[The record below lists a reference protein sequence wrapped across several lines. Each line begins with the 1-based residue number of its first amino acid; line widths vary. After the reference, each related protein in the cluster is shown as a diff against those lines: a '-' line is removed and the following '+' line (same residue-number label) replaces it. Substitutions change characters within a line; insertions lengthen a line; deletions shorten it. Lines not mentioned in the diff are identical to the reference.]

1 MAEKGHGKGENSICQ
16 LAVMLHASYQTDVRG
31 GSISKS
37 SPAKFAANM
46 TTPRLAG
53 DWGSFFS
60 EQNLDWPAKATR
72 NGAHA
77 RNQAKCSNPSCVCVM
92 PDISGDPADWTGV
105 SKE

>member
-1 MAEKGHGKGENSICQ
+1 
-16 LAVMLHASYQTDVRG
+16 MLHASYQTDVRG

-77 RNQAKCSNPSCVCVM
+77 RNQAKCPNPSCVCVM

>member
-1 MAEKGHGKGENSICQ
+1 MPACS
-16 LAVMLHASYQTDVRG
+16 DVACELPDRRTWG

-77 RNQAKCSNPSCVCVM
+77 RNQAKCPNPSCVCVM

-105 SKE
+105 SKGINE

>member
-1 MAEKGHGKGENSICQ
+1 MAEKGHEKGENSICQ

-60 EQNLDWPAKATR
+60 GESNQERSPCKESSEMSKSKLRLCDARHQWGPGRLDGSQQGI
-72 NGAHA
+72 N
-77 RNQAKCSNPSCVCVM
+77 
-92 PDISGDPADWTGV
+92 
-105 SKE
+105 E